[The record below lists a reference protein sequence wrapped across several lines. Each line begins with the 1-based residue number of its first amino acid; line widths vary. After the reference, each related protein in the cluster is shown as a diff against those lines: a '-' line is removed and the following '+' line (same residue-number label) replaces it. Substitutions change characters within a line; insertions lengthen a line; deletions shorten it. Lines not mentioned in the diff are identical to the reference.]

1 MKRHTRAAKLAIAF
15 GAVAALG
22 LTGGCASPG
31 GTNAGAAD
39 GGDESLTI
47 GVLVPQQDD
56 GPYGAAFAKQVELAA
71 DEAGVDVVILNSKYD
86 AATQQ
91 SQMDQL
97 IAKKV
102 DGIVLWPAVEGTT
115 QAMLLKANQAG
126 IPINVAN
133 SAVSEE
139 ERDLYTTFTGPSDYD
154 IGATQAEL
162 LNDLLGGQGNIVVI
176 EGVPGNAPTIGRSE
190 GVQETLKEIAPG
202 ITVLGTQPGF
212 WQQAKAQTATANLLT
227 RFGSEVDAV
236 VASDDVMSP
245 GAAQAIKAAGL
256 ADSVI
261 LIGAGL
267 YETTPALIESGD
279 IDATV
284 FQSPCWDG
292 FEAIDKIIKVVKGE
306 DVEDSYIMPVPPVTA
321 DNLGDF
327 EPMGCLPD
335 GY

>member
-1 MKRHTRAAKLAIAF
+1 MRTHNARAARLGGAAL
-15 GAVAALG
+15 AVAALF
-22 LTGGCASPG
+22 LTTACAGNAPATPG
-31 GTNAGAAD
+31 GD
-39 GGDESLTI
+39 GERLTI

-71 DEAGVDVVILNSKYD
+71 DEANVDVTILNSKYD

-115 QAMLLKANQAG
+115 QTMLLKANQAG

-133 SAVSEE
+133 SAVSDE
-139 ERDLYTTFTGPSDYD
+139 ERALYTTFTGPSDYD
-154 IGATQAEL
+154 IGATQAQL
-162 LNDLLGGQGNIVVI
+162 VKDLVGDEGNIIVI
-176 EGVPGNAPTIGRSE
+176 EGVPGNAPTIGRSD

-202 ITVLGTQPGF
+202 IKVLGTQPGF

-227 RFGSEVDAV
+227 RFGDQVDAV

-256 ADSVI
+256 TGKVF

-306 DVEDSYIMPVPPVTA
+306 KVDDSYIMPVPPVTA
-321 DNLGDF
+321 ENMGEF

>member
-1 MKRHTRAAKLAIAF
+1 MRRNSKVASKVL
-15 GAVAALG
+15 AALVG
-22 LTGGCASPG
+22 VSALVAVTGCA
-31 GTNAGAAD
+31 AGD
-39 GGDESLTI
+39 GSAGDGSDDKLTI

-56 GPYGAAFAKQVELAA
+56 GPYGAAFAKQILLAA
-71 DEAGVDVVILNSKYD
+71 EEADVEVTILNSRYD

-115 QAMLLKANQAG
+115 QSMLLKANQAG

-139 ERDLYTTFTGPSDYD
+139 ERELYTTFTGPSDYD

-162 LNDLLGGQGNIVVI
+162 LNEILGGEGNIVVI

-190 GVQETLKEIAPG
+190 GVQETLKKIAPG

-212 WQQAKAQTATANLLT
+212 WQQAKAQTATANLIT
-227 RFGSEVDAV
+227 RFGSEIDAV

-245 GAAQAIKAAGL
+245 GAAQAIAAAGL
-256 ADSVI
+256 SDSIV

-267 YETTPALIESGD
+267 YETTPALITSGD

-306 DVEDSYIMPVPPVTA
+306 AVEDEYIMPVPAVTI
-321 DNLGDF
+321 DNLDEF
-327 EPMGCLPD
+327 EPMGCLPE